1 MTRQRPP
8 HGRSFSDVSIARS
21 SHCRSNSVW
30 LLSCVMCKDYL
41 TTRSPPRCGSLRVR
55 CGHASAAAARRCASS
70 WPIWPR
76 RQGPSGV
83 HEEERLMTMGH
94 VTELLSAYLDD
105 QVNAGERAS
114 ITAHLDACESCRARL
129 ESLRRTVALLHTAEP
144 VRAPEGFRAQ
154 VRARIEAHPRRAPR
168 TLRLP
173 RWIGSWRTA
182 GAAVA
187 VGLIGLFTVN
197 LLREQ
202 VPGVA
207 LRRDRVPQGSVPAP
221 LPPSAS
227 VDRAARVP
235 GLGRPQAR
243 GFPVPRP

>member
-1 MTRQRPP
+1 MIPQRPP
-8 HGRSFSDVSIARS
+8 HGRSFSGGSIAPS
-21 SHCRSNSVW
+21 SHCRPNSAW
-30 LLSCVMCKDYL
+30 WLSCVMCKDYP
-41 TTRSPPRCGSLRVR
+41 TTRSLPRCGSLRVR

-187 VGLIGLFTVN
+187 GALIGLFTVN
-197 LLREQ
+197 LPRGRF
-202 VPGVA
+202 PGVA
-207 LRRDRVPQGSVPAP
+207 RRRCTGPPGTVPRR
-221 LPPSAS
+221 LPPATAGDPS
-227 VDRAARVP
+227 P
-235 GLGRPQAR
+235 
-243 GFPVPRP
+243 